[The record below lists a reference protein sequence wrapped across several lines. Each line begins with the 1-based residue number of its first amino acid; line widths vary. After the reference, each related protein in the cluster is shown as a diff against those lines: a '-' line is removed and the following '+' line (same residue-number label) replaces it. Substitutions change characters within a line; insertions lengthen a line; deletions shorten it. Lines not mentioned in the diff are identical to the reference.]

1 MEFQP
6 PKYLGPPQCL
16 VCGSTCRCL
25 SGGSADADLLQGL
38 LLHGR
43 LGFRSSKWV
52 LLGYRGSYGRLVCLC
67 VDCYFDHV
75 ERRARSCAAFTQ
87 LTPAEIDAK
96 ASMMAEGLHPLPD
109 GETEKERCLR
119 WVVIGRSREKSRGVS
134 FLRDHIAEDLGL
146 EPSELFPR
154 EVERAYNRTKE
165 SIILQVLRVKSVA
178 RMKRALVSWP
188 AFLAYLAVAVI
199 VATVIYRAWNR

>member
-16 VCGSTCRCL
+16 VCGSACL
-25 SGGSADADLLQGL
+25 CLPGGGTDTDFLQGL
-38 LLHGR
+38 LLHGS
-43 LGFRSSKWV
+43 LNDQGFRRV
-52 LLGYRGSYGRLVCLC
+52 LFGYRESYSRLVCLC
-67 VDCYFDHV
+67 VNCYFDHV
-75 ERRARSCAAFTQ
+75 ERSARSCVAFAQ
-87 LTPAEIDAK
+87 LTPAEIEAK
-96 ASMMAEGLHPLPD
+96 ASMMGEGLHPLPD

-119 WVVIGRSREKSRGVS
+119 WVVIGQSPSKFRGVT

-165 SIILQVLRVKSVA
+165 SIILQVLRVKTA
-178 RMKRALVSWP
+178 IGMRRTLVSWP
-188 AFLAYLAVAVI
+188 AILAYLVLAVI
-199 VATVIYRAWNR
+199 VAKFIYRA

>member
-16 VCGSTCRCL
+16 ACGATCRCL
-25 SGGSADADLLQGL
+25 SGGGPDADLLQGL
-38 LLHGR
+38 LFHGH
-43 LGFRSSKWV
+43 LGDRSSKWV
-52 LLGYRGSYGRLVCLC
+52 LLGYREAYSRLVCLC

-75 ERRARSCAAFTQ
+75 ERRARSCAAFAQ

-96 ASMMAEGLHPLPD
+96 ASLMGEGLHPLPD

-119 WVVIGRSREKSRGVS
+119 WVVIGQSREKFRGKT

-154 EVERAYNRTKE
+154 EVERVYNRTKE
-165 SIILQVLRVKSVA
+165 SIILQVLRVKSLE
-178 RMKRALVSWP
+178 RMRRALVSWP
-188 AFLAYLAVAVI
+188 AILAYLAI
-199 VATVIYRAWNR
+199 VAIGALVICRLLS